1 MREDHEE
8 SILRNPAYLAC
19 LLWNLARSFSDNG
32 SGRSPNLTHMVIG
45 TSMLFHA
52 ASVEKIRAMKFDSG
66 LLKALSDVP
75 ELVAGG
81 QTRLEAALPTCLQ
94 ALQLGVAAGIIRRE
108 SGDGLP
114 TFLALRTNLPK
125 ALRDAEAATGPGISA
140 ARRLG
145 AWFAREDLAIVRGR
159 MGVRF

>member
-1 MREDHEE
+1 
-8 SILRNPAYLAC
+8 
-19 LLWNLARSFSDNG
+19 
-32 SGRSPNLTHMVIG
+32 MVIG

-66 LLKALSDVP
+66 LLKAISDVP

-81 QTRLEAALPTCLQ
+81 QSRLEAALPTCLQ
-94 ALQLGVAAGIIRRE
+94 ALQLGVAAGIIQRE
-108 SGDGLP
+108 SGHGLP
-114 TFLALRTNLPK
+114 TFLALGTNLPK
-125 ALRDAEAATGPGISA
+125 ALRDTDAASGPGISA

-145 AWFAREDLAIVRGR
+145 AWFARDDLAIVRGR